1 MELLTDT
8 LRKRFQEIGR
18 QDNTSDP
25 IVIAKFFNP
34 SGAGTWFAT
43 EYYPEDQVF
52 YCYVTGLFEDEWGYT
67 SLIEM
72 KAYKSQFGLG
82 IERDI
87 CFQEQRFSK
96 IKEIHG
102 E

>member
-1 MELLTDT
+1 MIRQILLLLPD
-8 LRKRFQEIGR
+8 
-18 QDNTSDP
+18 
-25 IVIAKFFNP
+25 FFNP
-34 SGAGTWFAT
+34 SGAGTWFLT
-43 EYYPEDQVF
+43 EFYPEDQIF
-52 YCYVTGLFEDEWGYT
+52 YCYVTGLGYDEWGYT

-72 KAYKSQFGLG
+72 KALKLPFGLG

-87 CFQEQRFSK
+87 CFEEQRFSK